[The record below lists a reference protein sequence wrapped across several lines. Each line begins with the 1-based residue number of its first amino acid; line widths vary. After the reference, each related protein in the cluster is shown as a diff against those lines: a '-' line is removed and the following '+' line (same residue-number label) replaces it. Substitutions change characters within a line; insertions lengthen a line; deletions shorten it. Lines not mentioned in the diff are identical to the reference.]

1 MAALALIFECAALLL
16 MMPLGLSEAIVQRV
30 SLFDALDRATRQAQV
45 DIVTQASICVTFA
58 YILLLVVIYFVAGIN
73 IPVLLLFDKSSHQE
87 LIAILDG
94 FMTLGFLV
102 AALHTFVII
111 MASIL
116 RGLLDV
122 NTSMFVSLTC
132 YWGVGLGLTFIL
144 VEIAGLE
151 AWFGLASVVIA
162 LAVSAVSVTWRLWL
176 LRVRR

>member
-1 MAALALIFECAALLL
+1 
-16 MMPLGLSEAIVQRV
+16 
-30 SLFDALDRATRQAQV
+30 
-45 DIVTQASICVTFA
+45 
-58 YILLLVVIYFVAGIN
+58 
-73 IPVLLLFDKSSHQE
+73 
-87 LIAILDG
+87 
-94 FMTLGFLV
+94 MTLGFLV